1 MEKTSPTNENLF
13 SEYWNDIQ
21 RNLREEES
29 KPEFD
34 VTDNLARHEVT
45 DSLRSR
51 MIDWMVEVL
60 TNFRCSHQ
68 AYFMATS
75 LLDQFFKQ
83 SSGRIP
89 VKDLHLSGVAA
100 MFIASKYEDIYP
112 LKLSIIYE
120 KIAHKKLAVS
130 EIKDREHTLISTLD
144 FHLRKP
150 TILDFLL
157 TYEEHA
163 LKPTLKD

>member
-1 MEKTSPTNENLF
+1 MKRSFNAVEDIHNTRSLGYRRASEKELKPARKEIKATSPTNALLF
-13 SEYWNDIQ
+13 SEYWSDIQ
-21 RNLREEES
+21 KNLKEEEC

-34 VTDNLARHEVT
+34 VTDNLGKHEVT

-83 SSGRIP
+83 TTERIQ

-112 LKLSIIYE
+112 LKLSIIHE
-120 KIAHKKLAVS
+120 KIAHKKLAIS
-130 EIKDREHTLISTLD
+130 EIKD
-144 FHLRKP
+144 
-150 TILDFLL
+150 
-157 TYEEHA
+157 
-163 LKPTLKD
+163 